1 MRNLRT
7 ATLPFVVLIALA
19 TTHCATNS
27 TRIVDALPPG
37 INLTQAKHVEIRD
50 GGGQVVLSGT
60 FSNYKAPLAKAGTNA
75 KGLAEIEVEKA
86 GTSLKQEIEVD
97 VENLPPSIR
106 LKLMVDGKEVSTFLT
121 SSAGSRTMKFTR
133 KDPGS

>member
-1 MRNLRT
+1 MRTLKT
-7 ATLPFVVLIALA
+7 ATFPLVMLIALA

-27 TRIVDALPPG
+27 TRIVDVLPPG

-50 GGGQVVLSGT
+50 GSQVVLNGT

-75 KGLAEIEVEKA
+75 KGLAEIEVEKV

-97 VENLPPSIR
+97 LENLTPSVT
-106 LKLMVDGKEVSTFLT
+106 LKLVVDGKEVATFLT
-121 SSAGSRTMKFTR
+121 SSAGNRTMKFTR
-133 KDPGS
+133 KDPSS

>member
-7 ATLPFVVLIALA
+7 ATLPFVVLLALA

-37 INLTQAKHVEIRD
+37 IDLTQAKHVDIRD
-50 GGGQVVLSGT
+50 GGGQVLLSGA
-60 FSNYKAPLAKAGTNA
+60 FSNYNAPLAKAGTNA
-75 KGLAEIEVEKA
+75 KGLAEIEVEKV
-86 GTSLKQEIEVD
+86 GTSLKQEIEVG

-106 LKLMVDGKEVSTFLT
+106 LKLMVDGKEVATFLT
-121 SSAGSRTMKFTR
+121 SSSGSRTMKFTR
-133 KDPGS
+133 KDPSS